1 MGIQNDSDLTAQLI
15 LSLLMCSLLSS
26 TPPLLSNSYPL
37 LLLFFPT
44 PLHLLFLSSS
54 LLWAFISCQSGASHV
69 VFWMNSCQQEVTP
82 VNTNGRRRTAACFFR
97 KWLIYFHNGIKLL
110 FIVLLHSIKK
120 STEVCSSPSSSC
132 LHVNNMQ
139 TTCNMQTVHV
149 HNLGFIL
156 AVYTRF
162 ILVSDGPGL
171 NPKHSM
177 IFIMLLIMF
186 DWETWEWCQNI
197 TNGVISN

>member
-1 MGIQNDSDLTAQLI
+1 MKHWGPVKLLQDQAPGSEHAGSLRLKFRGEIQSMN
-15 LSLLMCSLLSS
+15 
-26 TPPLLSNSYPL
+26 
-37 LLLFFPT
+37 
-44 PLHLLFLSSS
+44 
-54 LLWAFISCQSGASHV
+54 ISFSITG
-69 VFWMNSCQQEVTP
+69 
-82 VNTNGRRRTAACFFR
+82 